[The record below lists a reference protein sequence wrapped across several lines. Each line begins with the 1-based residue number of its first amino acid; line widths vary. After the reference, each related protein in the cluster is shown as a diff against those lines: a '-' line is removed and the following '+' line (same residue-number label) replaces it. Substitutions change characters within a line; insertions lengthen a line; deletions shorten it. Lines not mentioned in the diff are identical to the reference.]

1 MTKYILTE
9 NEIKRIVK
17 ESIQEYI
24 EKFRKEVFDL
34 SKITPEMAE
43 KQFVDYATMEPVGFT
58 VLNYN
63 KIEEDV
69 NYSRPLSE
77 VRADMMAKYQWDPW
91 QFVVTQISNNIEIVL
106 LIPDY
111 NQNIPTI
118 ISDMNKNGYFKGYER
133 SVLINN
139 LPYKELRFEPLYQE
153 SERNTV
159 INMGMIFH
167 SIYKNNIPNI
177 LQNGLIPDSKNPK
190 FTYPK
195 RVYFSKF
202 TSDIRKICDITVQ
215 LANVNHKNVL
225 DYCIITID
233 TKKIP
238 DNVDFYFDPIYENGI
253 FTNDIIPTECI
264 MSVKTFKEVANFCGY
279 KF

>member
-17 ESIQEYI
+17 ETIQEYI

-91 QFVVTQISNNIEIVL
+91 QFVVTQISNNIEIAL

-167 SIYKNNIPNI
+167 STYKNNIPNI

-202 TSDIRKICDITVQ
+202 TSDIRNICDFTVQ
-215 LANVNHKNVL
+215 LAFVNHKNVL

>member
-91 QFVVTQISNNIEIVL
+91 QFVVTQISNNIEIAL

-167 SIYKNNIPNI
+167 STYKNNIPNI

-202 TSDIRKICDITVQ
+202 TSDIRKICNITVQ
-215 LANVNHKNVL
+215 LANVSHKNVL

-264 MSVKTFKEVANFCGY
+264 MSIKTFKEVANFCGY

>member
-1 MTKYILTE
+1 
-9 NEIKRIVK
+9 
-17 ESIQEYI
+17 
-24 EKFRKEVFDL
+24 
-34 SKITPEMAE
+34 
-43 KQFVDYATMEPVGFT
+43 
-58 VLNYN
+58 
-63 KIEEDV
+63 
-69 NYSRPLSE
+69 
-77 VRADMMAKYQWDPW
+77 MMAKYQWDPW
-91 QFVVTQISNNIEIVL
+91 QFVVTQISNNIEIAL

-159 INMGMIFH
+159 INIGMIFH
-167 SIYKNNIPNI
+167 STYKNNIPNI

>member
-1 MTKYILTE
+1 MTKYNLTE

-17 ESIQEYI
+17 ETIQEYI

-77 VRADMMAKYQWDPW
+77 VRADMIAKYQWDPW
-91 QFVVTQISNNIEIVL
+91 QFVVTQISNNIEIAL

-167 SIYKNNIPNI
+167 STYKNNIPNI

-202 TSDIRKICDITVQ
+202 TSDIRKICDFTVQ

-264 MSVKTFKEVANFCGY
+264 MSIKTFKEVANFCGY

>member
-77 VRADMMAKYQWDPW
+77 VRADMMAKYQWDTW

-167 SIYKNNIPNI
+167 STYKNNIPNI

-190 FTYPK
+190 FTYSK

-215 LANVNHKNVL
+215 LANINHKNVL

>member
-17 ESIQEYI
+17 ETIQEYI

-77 VRADMMAKYQWDPW
+77 VKADMMAKYQWDPW
-91 QFVVTQISNNIEIVL
+91 QFVVTQISNNIEIAL

-153 SERNTV
+153 SERNMV

-167 SIYKNNIPNI
+167 STYKNNIPNI

-202 TSDIRKICDITVQ
+202 TSDMRKICDITVQ

-264 MSVKTFKEVANFCGY
+264 MSIKTFKEVANFCGY

>member
-1 MTKYILTE
+1 MAKYILTE
-9 NEIKRIVK
+9 NEIKHIVK
-17 ESIQEYI
+17 EPIQEYI

-91 QFVVTQISNNIEIVL
+91 QFVVTQISNNIEIAL

-167 SIYKNNIPNI
+167 STYKNNIPNI
-177 LQNGLIPDSKNPK
+177 LQNGLIPDSKNP
-190 FTYPK
+190 
-195 RVYFSKF
+195 KF

>member
-1 MTKYILTE
+1 MTKYNLTE

-91 QFVVTQISNNIEIVL
+91 QFVVTQISNNIEIAL

-167 SIYKNNIPNI
+167 STYKNNIPNI

-190 FTYPK
+190 FTYSK

>member
-69 NYSRPLSE
+69 NYSRQLSE

-91 QFVVTQISNNIEIVL
+91 QFVVTQISNNIEIAL

-167 SIYKNNIPNI
+167 STYKNNIPNI

-190 FTYPK
+190 FTYSK

-202 TSDIRKICDITVQ
+202 TSDIRKICDFTVQ

>member
-17 ESIQEYI
+17 ETIQEYI

-34 SKITPEMAE
+34 SKITPEMVE

-91 QFVVTQISNNIEIVL
+91 QFVVTQISNNIEIAL

-167 SIYKNNIPNI
+167 STYKNNIPNI
-177 LQNGLIPDSKNPK
+177 LQNGLIPDSKNP
-190 FTYPK
+190 
-195 RVYFSKF
+195 KF

-253 FTNDIIPTECI
+253 FTNDIIPPECI
-264 MSVKTFKEVANFCGY
+264 MNVKTFKEVANFCGY

>member
-17 ESIQEYI
+17 ETIQEYI

-91 QFVVTQISNNIEIVL
+91 QFVVTQISNNIEIAL

-167 SIYKNNIPNI
+167 STYKNNIPNI

-225 DYCIITID
+225 DYFIITIN

-238 DNVDFYFDPIYENGI
+238 DNVDFYFDLIYENGI

-264 MSVKTFKEVANFCGY
+264 MGVKTFKEVTNFCGY
-279 KF
+279 KI

>member
-1 MTKYILTE
+1 MTKYNLTE

-91 QFVVTQISNNIEIVL
+91 QFVVTQISNNIEIAL

-190 FTYPK
+190 FTYSK

-264 MSVKTFKEVANFCGY
+264 MSIKTFKEVANFCGY

>member
-91 QFVVTQISNNIEIVL
+91 QFVVTQISNNIEIAL

-167 SIYKNNIPNI
+167 STYKNNIPNI

-195 RVYFSKF
+195 RVHFSKF

-264 MSVKTFKEVANFCGY
+264 MSIKTFKEVANFCGY

>member
-1 MTKYILTE
+1 MKYTLTE
-9 NEIKRIVK
+9 NDIKRIVK
-17 ESIQEYI
+17 ETIQEYV
-24 EKFRKEVFDL
+24 ENSRREVFDL
-34 SKITPEMAE
+34 SQITPEMAA

-58 VLNYN
+58 TLNYD
-63 KIEEDV
+63 KVEEEA
-69 NYSRPLSE
+69 NSSRPLSE
-77 VRADMMAKYQWDPW
+77 VKADMMAKYQWDPW
-91 QFVVTQISNNIEIVL
+91 QFTINKFANNIEIAV
-106 LIPDY
+106 LIP
-111 NQNIPTI
+111 NFGQNISTV

-133 SVLINN
+133 NVPICG

-159 INMGMIFH
+159 LNMGMIFH
-167 SIYKNNIPNI
+167 STYKDNVPNI
-177 LQNGLIPDSKNPK
+177 LRNGLIPDSKNPK

-195 RVYFSKF
+195 RTYFSKF
-202 TSDIRKICDITVQ
+202 TFDIRHICDITEQ
-215 LANVNHKNVL
+215 LAKVNNKNVL

-253 FTNDIIPTECI
+253 FTNDIVPAKCI
-264 MSVKTFKEVANFCGY
+264 MNVKTFKEVANFCGY

>member
-17 ESIQEYI
+17 ETIQEYI

-77 VRADMMAKYQWDPW
+77 VSADMMAKYQWDPW
-91 QFVVTQISNNIEIVL
+91 QFVVTQISNNIEIAL

-153 SERNTV
+153 SERNMV

-167 SIYKNNIPNI
+167 STYKNNIPNI

-264 MSVKTFKEVANFCGY
+264 MSIKTFKEVANFCGY

>member
-17 ESIQEYI
+17 ETIQEYI

-91 QFVVTQISNNIEIVL
+91 QFVVTQISNNIEIAL

-167 SIYKNNIPNI
+167 STYKNNIPNI

-202 TSDIRKICDITVQ
+202 TSDIRKICDFTVQ

-264 MSVKTFKEVANFCGY
+264 MSIKTFKEVANFCGY

>member
-91 QFVVTQISNNIEIVL
+91 QFVVTQISNNIEIAL

-118 ISDMNKNGYFKGYER
+118 ISDMNKNGYFKVYER

-159 INMGMIFH
+159 INIGMIFH
-167 SIYKNNIPNI
+167 STYKNNIPNI

-264 MSVKTFKEVANFCGY
+264 MSVKTFKEVANFYGY

>member
-17 ESIQEYI
+17 ETIQEYI

-91 QFVVTQISNNIEIVL
+91 QFVVTQISNNIEIAL

-167 SIYKNNIPNI
+167 STYKNNIPNI

-202 TSDIRKICDITVQ
+202 TSDIRKICDFTVQ
-215 LANVNHKNVL
+215 LANINHKNVL

>member
-17 ESIQEYI
+17 ETIQEYI

-58 VLNYN
+58 VLYYN

-91 QFVVTQISNNIEIVL
+91 QFVVTQISNNIEIAL

-167 SIYKNNIPNI
+167 STYKNNIPNI

-190 FTYPK
+190 FTYSK

-215 LANVNHKNVL
+215 LANVSHKNVL

-253 FTNDIIPTECI
+253 FPNDIIPTECI
-264 MSVKTFKEVANFCGY
+264 MSIKTFKEVANFCGY

>member
-1 MTKYILTE
+1 MTKYNLTE

-91 QFVVTQISNNIEIVL
+91 QFVVTQISNNIEIAL

-159 INMGMIFH
+159 INIGMIFH
-167 SIYKNNIPNI
+167 STYKNNIPNT

-264 MSVKTFKEVANFCGY
+264 MSIKTFKEVANFCGY

>member
-1 MTKYILTE
+1 MKYTLTE
-9 NEIKRIVK
+9 NDIKRIVK
-17 ESIQEYI
+17 ETIQEYV
-24 EKFRKEVFDL
+24 ENSRREVFDL
-34 SKITPEMAE
+34 SKITPEMAA

-58 VLNYN
+58 TLNYD
-63 KIEEDV
+63 KVEEEA
-69 NYSRPLSE
+69 NSSRPLSE
-77 VRADMMAKYQWDPW
+77 VKADMMAKYQWDPW
-91 QFVVTQISNNIEIVL
+91 QFTINRLANNIEVAL
-106 LIPDY
+106 LIP
-111 NQNIPTI
+111 NFGQNISTV

-133 SVLINN
+133 DVPICG

-159 INMGMIFH
+159 LNLGMIFH
-167 SIYKNNIPNI
+167 STHKDNIPNI

-190 FTYPK
+190 FSYPK

-202 TSDIRKICDITVQ
+202 VSDIRHICDITKQ
-215 LANVNHKNVL
+215 LADVNNTNVL

-238 DNVDFYFDPIYENGI
+238 ENVDFYLDPIYENGI
-253 FTNDIIPTECI
+253 FTNDIIPPECI
-264 MSVKTFKEVANFCGY
+264 MNVKTFKEVANFCGY

>member
-9 NEIKRIVK
+9 NEIKHIVK
-17 ESIQEYI
+17 EPIQEYI

-91 QFVVTQISNNIEIVL
+91 QFVVTQISNNIEIAL

-133 SVLINN
+133 SILINN

-167 SIYKNNIPNI
+167 STYKNNIPNI
-177 LQNGLIPDSKNPK
+177 LQNGLITDSKNPK

-202 TSDIRKICDITVQ
+202 TSDIRKICDFTVQ

-264 MSVKTFKEVANFCGY
+264 MSVKMFKEVANFCGY

>member
-77 VRADMMAKYQWDPW
+77 ARADMIAKYQWDPW
-91 QFVVTQISNNIEIVL
+91 QFVVTQISNNIEIAL

-167 SIYKNNIPNI
+167 STYKNNIPNI

-202 TSDIRKICDITVQ
+202 TSDIRKICDFTVQ

-238 DNVDFYFDPIYENGI
+238 DNVDFYFDPIYENCI

-264 MSVKTFKEVANFCGY
+264 MSIKTFKEVANFCGY

>member
-91 QFVVTQISNNIEIVL
+91 QFVVTQISNNIEIAL

-159 INMGMIFH
+159 INRGMIFH
-167 SIYKNNIPNI
+167 STYKNNIPNI

-202 TSDIRKICDITVQ
+202 TSDIRKICDFTVQ

>member
-1 MTKYILTE
+1 MTKYNLTE

-177 LQNGLIPDSKNPK
+177 LQNGLIPDSKDPK

-264 MSVKTFKEVANFCGY
+264 MSIKTFKEVANFCGY

>member
-1 MTKYILTE
+1 MTKYNLTE

>member
-24 EKFRKEVFDL
+24 EKFRKEVFYL

-91 QFVVTQISNNIEIVL
+91 QFVVTQISNNIEIAL

-153 SERNTV
+153 SERNTI

-167 SIYKNNIPNI
+167 STYKNNIPNI

>member
-9 NEIKRIVK
+9 NEIKHIVK
-17 ESIQEYI
+17 EPIQEYI

-91 QFVVTQISNNIEIVL
+91 QFVVTQISNNIEIAL

-118 ISDMNKNGYFKGYER
+118 ISDMNKNGYFKGF
-133 SVLINN
+133 V
-139 LPYKELRFEPLYQE
+139 
-153 SERNTV
+153 
-159 INMGMIFH
+159 
-167 SIYKNNIPNI
+167 
-177 LQNGLIPDSKNPK
+177 
-190 FTYPK
+190 
-195 RVYFSKF
+195 
-202 TSDIRKICDITVQ
+202 TVQ
-215 LANVNHKNVL
+215 
-225 DYCIITID
+225 
-233 TKKIP
+233 
-238 DNVDFYFDPIYENGI
+238 
-253 FTNDIIPTECI
+253 
-264 MSVKTFKEVANFCGY
+264 
-279 KF
+279 

>member
-91 QFVVTQISNNIEIVL
+91 QFVVTQISNNIEIAL

-167 SIYKNNIPNI
+167 STYKNNIPNI

-190 FTYPK
+190 FTYSK

>member
-91 QFVVTQISNNIEIVL
+91 QFVVTQISNNIEIAL

-167 SIYKNNIPNI
+167 STYKNNIPNI
-177 LQNGLIPDSKNPK
+177 LQNGLIPDSKDPK

-264 MSVKTFKEVANFCGY
+264 MSIKTFKEVANFCGY

>member
-1 MTKYILTE
+1 MTKYNLTE

-91 QFVVTQISNNIEIVL
+91 QFVVTQISNNIEIAL

-167 SIYKNNIPNI
+167 STYKNNIPNT

-190 FTYPK
+190 FTYSK

-264 MSVKTFKEVANFCGY
+264 MSIKTFKEVANFCGY

>member
-91 QFVVTQISNNIEIVL
+91 QFVVTQISNNIEIAL

-167 SIYKNNIPNI
+167 STYKNNIPNI

-190 FTYPK
+190 FTYSK

-202 TSDIRKICDITVQ
+202 TSDIRKICDFTVQ

>member
-91 QFVVTQISNNIEIVL
+91 QFVVTQISNNIEIAL

-167 SIYKNNIPNI
+167 STYKNNIPNI

-202 TSDIRKICDITVQ
+202 TSDIRKNCDITVQ

>member
-91 QFVVTQISNNIEIVL
+91 QFVVTQISNNIEIAL

-133 SVLINN
+133 SILINN

-167 SIYKNNIPNI
+167 STYKNNIPNI

>member
-91 QFVVTQISNNIEIVL
+91 QFVVTQISNNIEIAL

-159 INMGMIFH
+159 INIGMIFH
-167 SIYKNNIPNI
+167 STYKNNIPNI

-264 MSVKTFKEVANFCGY
+264 MSVKTFKEVANFYGY

>member
-91 QFVVTQISNNIEIVL
+91 QFVVTQISNNIEIAL

-159 INMGMIFH
+159 INIGMIFH
-167 SIYKNNIPNI
+167 STYKNNIPNI

-190 FTYPK
+190 FTYSK

-264 MSVKTFKEVANFCGY
+264 MSIKTFKEVANFCGY